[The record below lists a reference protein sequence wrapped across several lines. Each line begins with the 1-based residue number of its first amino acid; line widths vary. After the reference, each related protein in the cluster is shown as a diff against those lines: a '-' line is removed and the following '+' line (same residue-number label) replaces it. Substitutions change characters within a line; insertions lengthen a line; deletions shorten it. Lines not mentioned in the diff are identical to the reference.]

1 MSAGKKKVNPRRRP
15 ATEADVK
22 RAKASASDEAVKLA
36 IAIFLTV
43 LCDDFNFDKDQL
55 QLAWERMDK
64 LSESIKEHRVSAWD
78 LVKVLREEYGIDLMW
93 VRK

>member
-64 LSESIKEHRVSAWD
+64 RSESIKEHRVSAWD
-78 LVKVLREEYGIDLMW
+78 LVEVLREEYGIDLMW

>member
-15 ATEADVK
+15 ASEADVK
-22 RAKASASDEAVKLA
+22 RSKASASDEAVKLA

-78 LVKVLREEYGIDLMW
+78 LVEVLREEYGIDLMW

>member
-64 LSESIKEHRVSAWD
+64 LSEEIKEHRVSAWD
-78 LVKVLREEYGIDLMW
+78 LVEVLKEEYGIDLMW

>member
-1 MSAGKKKVNPRRRP
+1 MSAGKKKVTPRRRP
-15 ATEADVK
+15 ASEADAFA
-22 RAKASASDEAVKLA
+22 RFTSASDEAVKLA

-78 LVKVLREEYGIDLMW
+78 LVEVLREEYGIDLMW

>member
-15 ATEADVK
+15 ASEADVK

-64 LSESIKEHRVSAWD
+64 LSEEIKEHRVSAWD
-78 LVKVLREEYGIDLMW
+78 LVEVLKEEYGIDLMW

>member
-22 RAKASASDEAVKLA
+22 RAKASASDESVKLA

-78 LVKVLREEYGIDLMW
+78 LVEVLREEYGIDLMW

>member
-15 ATEADVK
+15 ASEADVK

-64 LSESIKEHRVSAWD
+64 LSEEIKERRVSAWD
-78 LVKVLREEYGIDLMW
+78 LVEVLKEEYGIDLMW

>member
-64 LSESIKEHRVSAWD
+64 LSESLTEHRVSAWD
-78 LVKVLREEYGIDLMW
+78 LVEVLREEYGIDLMW

>member
-55 QLAWERMDK
+55 QRAWERMDK

-78 LVKVLREEYGIDLMW
+78 LVEVLREEYGIDLMW

>member
-78 LVKVLREEYGIDLMW
+78 LVEVLREEYGIDLMW

>member
-15 ATEADVK
+15 ASEADVK

-64 LSESIKEHRVSAWD
+64 LSEEIKERRVSAWD
-78 LVKVLREEYGIDLMW
+78 LVEVLKEEYDIDLNW
-93 VRK
+93 RR

>member
-64 LSESIKEHRVSAWD
+64 LSEEIKEHRVSAWD
-78 LVKVLREEYGIDLMW
+78 LVEVLREEYGIDLMW

>member
-78 LVKVLREEYGIDLMW
+78 LVGVLKEEYGIDLMW

>member
-55 QLAWERMDK
+55 KLAWERMDK
-64 LSESIKEHRVSAWD
+64 LSEEIKEHRVSAWD
-78 LVKVLREEYGIDLMW
+78 LVEVLREEYGIDLMW